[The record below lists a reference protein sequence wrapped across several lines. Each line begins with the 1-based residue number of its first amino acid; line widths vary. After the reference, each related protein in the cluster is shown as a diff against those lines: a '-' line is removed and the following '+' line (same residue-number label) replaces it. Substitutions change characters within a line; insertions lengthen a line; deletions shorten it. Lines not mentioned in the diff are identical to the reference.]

1 MKKLYY
7 QSILLIFLLS
17 SIGCNL
23 HRKGDNQEVLPPESF
38 FAINDWAAQRAY
50 PYDYVNDRKFLDEFR
65 FFEEQKKYAR
75 LQGSNNT
82 WQTMGPH
89 NRGGRTLCVMT
100 NPQDPNT
107 VYAGSASGGLWRSYD
122 QGSPYS
128 WERIVTGHG
137 VLGVNSIAIPPSDSN
152 TIIIGT
158 GEVYSY
164 QGSNIGISV
173 RTNRG
178 SFGVGILKSTDGGN
192 TWNKTLNWQYSE
204 QHGVQIIKYNPLNEN
219 TVWAGTSIGTYKS
232 TDGGD
237 SWNIVDSTFMVTD
250 IEINP
255 LDTTQVLIACG
266 NLNSPGNGVYK
277 TNDGG
282 NTWQQVNGI
291 PNPVVGKIHLCQAPS
306 NPNIIYASV
315 GDGYSTANQ
324 SINNTYLC
332 KSTDA
337 GDNWTVVNNF
347 DYARYQG
354 WFSHD
359 VAVHPQNP
367 DAIICAGVNIY
378 KSDDGGQ
385 TLTAIGQDH
394 ADHHYISYNN
404 NDVNQLYNGND
415 GGVCKYTVT
424 GGSFPGIVTS
434 FNDDRGSGGLMF
446 DIISANNLDI
456 TGFGLNL
463 NSGQKTIYIY
473 YKNGTHTGF
482 ENDSLAWTFLDSMS
496 VTSQGSGGP
505 TYINLSSS
513 LSCSQNQTYSFFI
526 SNSDWP
532 DFRYISGNSTG
543 ALQTSDQN
551 ISIFEGVGR
560 RAKYFNS
567 NIFQN
572 RKFSGLIV
580 YNVGGVTPYSDTT
593 YNYTYYNMNS
603 GYQTSQYYNGFANS
617 RQDSNLAIGGRQDNG
632 SAKYTGS
639 LLWTK
644 ILGADGAWC
653 AIHPTNDD
661 IMYGSYQRAR
671 VHKST
676 NGGNNFSLI
685 FDPGTVGIPA
695 SGTGVSQTSPFVLS
709 EANPDILYVGTSYIS
724 KSTNA
729 GNSWSLMNGGN
740 ELNGSPSISMATS
753 YQDEDVLYVGTS
765 PITTS
770 AAVFLT
776 VNGGNSFTDITG
788 NLPDRYPV
796 DIAVDP
802 NNDSI
807 VYVALSGFGAS
818 HLYKSKDRGNNWIDI
833 GVGLP
838 DVPTSAVFVDPSF
851 PSHIY
856 VGNDIGVFVS
866 TDEGASWH
874 DFRDGLPEVV
884 CILDLTIS
892 VSNRKLR
899 AATHG
904 NGVYQIELLEQPINT
919 SIQAQS
925 VLIEDV
931 NIFPNPSSNIF
942 NLVFYSKEEQDVSIK
957 IYSSTGNC
965 IYVENKKKLLGK
977 YKKQINL
984 KTKANGIFLLEL
996 KTDDGIINK
1005 KLILQ

>member
-1 MKKLYY
+1 MKKLLPV
-7 QSILLIFLLS
+7 LLCLLF
-17 SIGCNL
+17 GCNYQKDL
-23 HRKGDNQEVLPPESF
+23 EDNELLPPEAF
-38 FAINDWAAQRAY
+38 FAINNWSAQRAY
-50 PYDYVNDRKFLDEFR
+50 PYGYVNDKKFFDEFIAI
-65 FFEEQKKYAR
+65 KKNMQYAK
-75 LQGSNNT
+75 LSSPINT
-82 WQTMGPH
+82 WETMGPH
-89 NRGGRTLCVMT
+89 NRGGRTLCIAV
-100 NPQDPNT
+100 NPQNSNT
-107 VYAGSASGGLWRSYD
+107 IFAGSASGGLWRSFKKGD
-122 QGSPYS
+122 PYS
-128 WERIVTGHG
+128 WERMVTGNP
-137 VLGVNSIAIPPSDSN
+137 VLGVNSIAISPTDSN

-178 SFGVGILKSTDGGN
+178 SFGIGILKSTDGGN
-192 TWNKTLNWQYSE
+192 TWIKTLNWQYSE
-204 QHGVQIIKYNPLNEN
+204 QHGVQIIKLNPLNPN
-219 TVWAGTSIGTYKS
+219 TVWAGTSVGTYKS
-232 TDGGD
+232 IDGGD
-237 SWNIVDSTFMVTD
+237 NWSIVDSTFMVTD

-255 LDTTQVLIACG
+255 LDTNQVLIACG

-291 PNPVVGKIHLCQAPS
+291 PNPISGKIQICNAPS
-306 NPNIIYASV
+306 NPNIVYASV
-315 GDGYSTANQ
+315 GDGYSTANH
-324 SINNTYLC
+324 SLNNTYIC
-332 KSTDA
+332 KSLDA
-337 GDNWTVVNNF
+337 GDNWTIVNNTN
-347 DYARYQG
+347 YANYQG

-359 VAVHPQNP
+359 IAVHPNNP
-367 DAIICAGVNIY
+367 NAIICGGVQMY
-378 KSDDGGQ
+378 VSDDGGQ
-385 TLTAIGQDH
+385 TLAGIGYDH

-415 GGVCKYTVT
+415 GGVCKYSVT
-424 GGSFPGIVTS
+424 ESSYPGIFTS
-434 FNDDRGSGGLMF
+434 WNAANGSRGIMF
-446 DIISANNLDI
+446 DVSANNNIDI

-463 NSGQKTIYIY
+463 NSGQKTIYVY

-482 ENDSLAWTFLDSMS
+482 ENDSLVWTFLDSVS
-496 VTSQGSGGP
+496 VTSQGNGGP
-505 TYINLSSS
+505 TYINLSSA
-513 LSCSQNQTYSFFI
+513 LSCVQAQTYSFFI
-526 SNSDWP
+526 SNNDWP
-532 DFRYISGNSTG
+532 DFRYIAGNATG
-543 ALQTSDQN
+543 SLQASDQN

-567 NIFQN
+567 QIFQN
-572 RKFSGLIV
+572 RKFSGVIV
-580 YNVGGVTPYSDTT
+580 YNVGGVTLYSDTT

-753 YQDEDVLYVGTS
+753 YQDEDILYVGTS

-770 AAVFLT
+770 ASVFLT
-776 VNGGNSFTDITG
+776 DNGGNSFTDITG

-796 DIAVDP
+796 DLAVDP

-807 VYVALSGFGAS
+807 VYVALSGFGTS
-818 HLYKSKDRGNNWIDI
+818 HLYKSENKGNSWIDI
-833 GVGLP
+833 GSGLP
-838 DVPTSAVFVDPSF
+838 DVPTSAVFIDPSF
-851 PSHIY
+851 PTHIY

-866 TDEGASWH
+866 TDGGISWH
-874 DFRDGLPEVV
+874 DFRNGLPEVV
-884 CILDLTIS
+884 SVLDLTLS
-892 VSNRKLR
+892 LSNRKLR
-899 AATHG
+899 ASTHG
-904 NGVYQIELLEQPINT
+904 NGVYQITLLEQPIAVNLPET
-919 SIQAQS
+919 TLFID
-925 VLIEDV
+925 DV
-931 NIFPNPSSNIF
+931 QIFPNPSKGLFNFKFNSRKKQNVQINILDALGKKIISD
-942 NLVFYSKEEQDVSIK
+942 NLQWFMGEYSKEIDL
-957 IYSSTGNC
+957 TN
-965 IYVENKKKLLGK
+965 NKKGV
-977 YKKQINL
+977 Y
-984 KTKANGIFLLEL
+984 FLEIEI
-996 KTDDGIINK
+996 DGGIINK
-1005 KLILQ
+1005 KLLLQ

>member
-1 MKKLYY
+1 MKNLII
-7 QSILLIFLLS
+7 ILFLSLLF
-17 SIGCNL
+17 GCNNY
-23 HRKGDNQEVLPPESF
+23 KNSNSKEILPSEAF
-38 FAINDWAAQRAY
+38 FAINNWSAQRAY
-50 PYDYVNDRKFLDEFR
+50 PYDYVNDKKFFNEFIAIKNTL
-65 FFEEQKKYAR
+65 QYAK
-75 LQGSNNT
+75 LSSPNNT
-82 WQTMGPH
+82 WETMGPH
-89 NRGGRTLCVMT
+89 NRGGRTLCVAT
-100 NPQDPNT
+100 NPQNSNT
-107 VYAGSASGGLWRSYD
+107 IFAGSASGGLWRSQN
-122 QGSPYS
+122 QGAPYS
-128 WERIVTGHG
+128 WERMITGYP
-137 VLGVNSIAIPPSDSN
+137 VLGVNSIAISHTDSN

-178 SFGVGILKSTDGGN
+178 SFGIGILKSSDGGN

-204 QHGVQIIKYNPLNEN
+204 QHGVQIIKFNPLNDN
-219 TVWAGTSIGTYKS
+219 TVWAGTSVGTYKS

-237 SWNIVDSTFMVTD
+237 NWSIVDSTFMVTD

-255 LDTTQVLIACG
+255 LDTNQVLIACG

-291 PNPVVGKIHLCQAPS
+291 PNPVIGKIHLCQAPS
-306 NPNIIYASV
+306 NSNIIYASV
-315 GDGYSTANQ
+315 GDGLSTANQ
-324 SINNTYLC
+324 STNNTYLC

-337 GDNWTVVNNF
+337 GDSWTVVNNF
-347 DYARYQG
+347 DYAKYQG

-378 KSDDGGQ
+378 QSDDGGQ

-415 GGVCKYTVT
+415 GGICKYSVT
-424 GGSFPGIVTS
+424 ETSTSYPGIFTS
-434 FNDDRGSGGLMF
+434 WNTANMSAGIMF
-446 DIISANNLDI
+446 DVSAANNINI

-463 NSGQKTIYIY
+463 NSGQKTVYVY
-473 YKNGTHTGF
+473 YKNGTHIGF
-482 ENDSLAWTFLDSMS
+482 ENDSLVWTFLDSIPVQS
-496 VTSQGSGGP
+496 VGSGGP
-505 TYINLSSS
+505 TYINLSSA
-513 LSCSQNQTYSFFI
+513 LSCTQSQTYSFFI
-526 SNSDWP
+526 SNNDWP
-532 DFRYISGNSTG
+532 DFRYIAGNATG
-543 ALQTSDQN
+543 SLQASDPN
-551 ISIFEGVGR
+551 ISIYEGVGR

-567 NIFQN
+567 QIFQN
-572 RKFSGLIV
+572 RKFSGVIV

-632 SAKYTGS
+632 SAKYTGN

-653 AIHPTNDD
+653 AIHPTNDN

-685 FDPGTVGIPA
+685 FAPGTVGIPA

-753 YQDEDVLYVGTS
+753 YQDEDILYVGTS

-770 AAVFLT
+770 ASVFLT

-796 DIAVDP
+796 DLAVDA

-807 VYVALSGFGAS
+807 IYVALSGFGTS
-818 HLYKSKDRGNNWIDI
+818 HIYKSEDRGNNWIDI
-833 GVGLP
+833 GNGLP
-838 DVPTSAVFVDPSF
+838 DVPTSAVFIDPDF

-866 TDEGASWH
+866 TDGGVSWH
-874 DFRDGLPEVV
+874 DFRDGLPEVISV
-884 CILDLTIS
+884 LDLTIS
-892 VSNRKLR
+892 PSNRKLR

-904 NGVYQIELLEQPINT
+904 NGVYQVSLLDQPIHVNIPEIDLYIDN
-919 SIQAQS
+919 IQ
-925 VLIEDV
+925 
-931 NIFPNPSSNIF
+931 IFPNPSRDIFNITFTSNEKQDLEIRIINVIGENIF
-942 NLVFYSKEEQDVSIK
+942 IESKQQFVGE
-957 IYSSTGNC
+957 YT
-965 IYVENKKKLLGK
+965 
-977 YKKQINL
+977 KQISL
-984 KTKANGIFLLEL
+984 EEYPKAIYFLEIE
-996 KTDDGIINK
+996 TQDRVINK

>member
-23 HRKGDNQEVLPPESF
+23 HSKGDANEVLPPESF
-38 FAINDWAAQRAY
+38 HGINEWSAQRAY
-50 PYDYVNDRKFLDEFR
+50 PYGYINDRQFIDEFVNLEDR
-65 FFEEQKKYAR
+65 NKYR
-75 LQGSNNT
+75 LSSVNNS
-82 WQTMGPH
+82 WETMGPH
-89 NRGGRTLCVMT
+89 NRGGRTLCIAN
-100 NPQDPNT
+100 NPQNSNT
-107 VYAGSASGGLWRSYD
+107 IFSGSASGGLWRSYN
-122 QGSPYS
+122 QGDPYT
-128 WERIVTGHG
+128 WNRIVTGFP
-137 VLGVNSIAIPPSDSN
+137 VSGVNSIAISPIDSN
-152 TIIIGT
+152 IIIIGT

-178 SFGVGILKSTDGGN
+178 SFGIGILKSTDGGN
-192 TWNKTLNWQYSE
+192 TWAKTLNWQYSE
-204 QHGVQIIKYNPLNEN
+204 QHGVQIIKFNPLNPN

-277 TNDGG
+277 TIDDGV
-282 NTWQQVNGI
+282 NWFLVNGI

-306 NPNIIYASV
+306 DPNIIYASV

-324 SINNTYLC
+324 SSNNTYLC
-332 KSTDA
+332 KSIDA
-337 GDNWTVVNNF
+337 GDNWTIVNNL

-359 VAVHPQNP
+359 IAVHPINP
-367 DAIICAGVNIY
+367 NSIICGGVEMY
-378 KSDDGGQ
+378 ASDDGGQ
-385 TLTAIGQDH
+385 TLTGIGYDH
-394 ADHHYISYNN
+394 ADHHFISYNN
-404 NDVNQLYNGND
+404 NDPNQLYVGND
-415 GGVCKYTVT
+415 GGVCKYTVNE
-424 GGSFPGIVTS
+424 SSYPGILTS

-446 DIISANNLDI
+446 DILPTNNINIS
-456 TGFGLNL
+456 GFGLNL

-473 YKNGTHTGF
+473 YKNGSHIGL
-482 ENDSLAWTFLDSMS
+482 ENDSLVWTFLDSVS
-496 VTSQGSGGP
+496 VTSQASGGP
-505 TYINLSSS
+505 TYVNLSSS

-532 DFRYISGNSTG
+532 DFRYIAGNSTG
-543 ALQTSDQN
+543 AIQASDSN

-560 RAKYFNS
+560 RSKYFDS
-567 NIFQN
+567 SIFQD
-572 RKFSGLIV
+572 RKFSGIIV
-580 YNVGGVTPYSDTT
+580 YDVGGVTPYSDTT
-593 YNYTYYNMNS
+593 YEYTYSSKNE

-632 SAKYTGS
+632 SAKYVGTV
-639 LLWTK
+639 LWDK
-644 ILGADGAWC
+644 VLGADGAWC
-653 AIHPTNDD
+653 AIHPTNEN

-676 NGGNNFSLI
+676 NGGNNFSQI
-685 FDPGTVGIPA
+685 FSPSTVGIPT
-695 SGTGVSQTSPFVLS
+695 SGVGVSQTSPFVLS
-709 EANPDILYVGTSYIS
+709 EANPDILFVGTSYIS
-724 KSTNA
+724 KSIDG
-729 GNSWSLMNGGN
+729 GNNWILMNGGN

-753 YQDEDVLYVGTS
+753 YQDEDIMYVGTS
-765 PITTS
+765 PITNS

-776 VNGGNSFTDITG
+776 DNGGLSFIDITG

-802 NNDSI
+802 NNDSV
-807 VYVALSGFGAS
+807 VYVALSGFGTS
-818 HLYKSKDRGNNWIDI
+818 HLYKSLDRGSNWIDV
-833 GVGLP
+833 GNGLP
-838 DVPTSAVFVDPSF
+838 DVPTSAVFIDPSF
-851 PSHIY
+851 PNHIY
-856 VGNDIGVFVS
+856 VGNDLGVFVS
-866 TDEGASWH
+866 TDSGSNWH

-884 CILDLTIS
+884 CVLDLTIS

-919 SIQAQS
+919 SIQSQS
-925 VLIEDV
+925 VLIEKV
-931 NIFPNPSSNIF
+931 NIFPNPSSGIF
-942 NLVFYSKEEQDVSIK
+942 NIVFYSKEKQDVSIK
-957 IYSSTGNC
+957 IYGSNGNC

-977 YKKQINL
+977 YKKQINI
-984 KTKANGIFLLEL
+984 KHESNGIFLLEL
-996 KTDDGIINK
+996 KTNDGVINK

>member
-1 MKKLYY
+1 MEKY
-7 QSILLIFLLS
+7 ILILFLLLFFF
-17 SIGCNL
+17 C
-23 HRKGDNQEVLPPESF
+23 KDNSHLESDEIMPPEAF
-38 FAINDWAAQRAY
+38 FALNDWSHQRSY
-50 PYDYVNDRKFLDEFR
+50 PDGYVNDKR
-65 FFEEQKKYAR
+65 FFEEFKFFEKQKRYSR
-75 LQGSNNT
+75 LQNSNNI
-82 WQTMGPH
+82 WETMGPH
-89 NRGGRTLCVMT
+89 NRGGRTLCVMS

-122 QGSPYS
+122 QGAPYS
-128 WERIVTGHG
+128 WERIVTGYP
-137 VLGVNSIAIPPSDSN
+137 VLGVNSIAIPTSDSN

-192 TWNKTLNWQYSE
+192 TWTKTLNWQYSE
-204 QHGVQIIKYNPLNEN
+204 QHGVQIIKFNPLNEN
-219 TVWAGTSIGTYKS
+219 TVWAGTSVGTYKS

-237 SWNIVDSTFMVTD
+237 TWNIVDSTLMVTD
-250 IEINP
+250 IEINL
-255 LDTTQVLIACG
+255 LDTNKVLIACG
-266 NLNSPGNGVYK
+266 NLSSPGNGVYK

-324 SINNTYLC
+324 SANNTYLC

-337 GDNWTVVNNF
+337 GDSWTVVNNF

-385 TLTAIGQDH
+385 TLNAIGQDH

-404 NDVNQLYNGND
+404 NDINQLYNGND
-415 GGVCKYTVT
+415 GGICKYSVT
-424 GGSFPGIVTS
+424 EFSYPGISTS
-434 FNDDRGSGGLMF
+434 WNTANMSAGIMF
-446 DIISANNLDI
+446 DVSAANNINI

-482 ENDSLAWTFLDSMS
+482 ENDSLAWTFLDSIS
-496 VTSQGSGGP
+496 VTSQGSGVP
-505 TYINLSSS
+505 TYINLSSA
-513 LSCSQNQTYSFFI
+513 LSCTQSQTYSFFI
-526 SNSDWP
+526 SNNDWP
-532 DFRYISGNSTG
+532 DFNYIAGNATG
-543 ALQTSDQN
+543 SLQASDPN
-551 ISIFEGVGR
+551 ISIYEGVGR

-567 NIFQN
+567 LIFQN
-572 RKFSGLIV
+572 RKFSGVIV

-617 RQDSNLAIGGRQDNG
+617 KQDSNLAIGGRQDNG
-632 SAKYTGS
+632 SAKYTGT

-653 AIHPTNDD
+653 AIHPTNDN

-676 NGGNNFSLI
+676 NGGNSFSPI
-685 FDPGTVGIPA
+685 FAPGTVGIPA

-753 YQDEDVLYVGTS
+753 YQDEDILYVGTS

-770 AAVFLT
+770 ASIFLT
-776 VNGGNSFTDITG
+776 VNGGNSFIDITG

-807 VYVALSGFGAS
+807 VYVALSGFGTS
-818 HLYKSKDRGNNWIDI
+818 HLYQSKDRGNNWIDI

-838 DVPTSAVFVDPSF
+838 DVPTSAVFIDPIF

-874 DFRDGLPEVV
+874 DFRAGLPEVV
-884 CILDLTIS
+884 SVLDLTIS
-892 VSNRKLR
+892 VVNRKLR

-904 NGVYQIELLEQPINT
+904 NGVFQVKLLEEPIN
-919 SIQAQS
+919 
-925 VLIEDV
+925 V
-931 NIFPNPSSNIF
+931 NISEIDLDIDDLQIFPNPSKDFFNIKF
-942 NLVFYSKEEQDVSIK
+942 NTVVKNDFKMSI
-957 IYSSTGNC
+957 INSVGES
-965 IYVENKKKLLGK
+965 IFVENIQNHIGEYHNSISFKKNPKGIYFLVIQTKDGK
-977 YKKQINL
+977 VK
-984 KTKANGIFLLEL
+984 
-996 KTDDGIINK
+996 K

>member
-1 MKKLYY
+1 MKKNLP
-7 QSILLIFLLS
+7 ILVCLLLF
-17 SIGCNL
+17 GCDY
-23 HRKGDNQEVLPPESF
+23 RKDLENSEILPPEAF
-38 FAINDWAAQRAY
+38 FAINNWSAQRAY
-50 PYDYVNDRKFLDEFR
+50 PYGYVNDKKFLDEFIAVKNNM
-65 FFEEQKKYAR
+65 QYAR
-75 LQGSNNT
+75 LSSPINT
-82 WQTMGPH
+82 WETMGPH
-89 NRGGRTLCVMT
+89 NRGGRTLCIMT
-100 NPQDPNT
+100 NPQNPNT

-122 QGSPYS
+122 QGAPYS
-128 WERIVTGHG
+128 WERIVTGYP
-137 VLGVNSIAIPPSDSN
+137 VLGVNSIAIPPTDSN

-204 QHGVQIIKYNPLNEN
+204 QHGVQIIKFNPLNDN
-219 TVWAGTSIGTYKS
+219 TVWAGTSVGTYKS
-232 TDGGD
+232 TDGGNN
-237 SWNIVDSTFMVTD
+237 WNIVDSTLMVTD

-255 LDTTQVLIACG
+255 LDTNQVLIACG

-277 TNDGG
+277 TNTGG
-282 NTWQQVNGI
+282 NSWQQVNGI

-306 NPNIIYASV
+306 DPNIVYASV
-315 GDGYSTANQ
+315 GDGYGTGNQ
-324 SINNTYLC
+324 QSNNNTYLC
-332 KSTDA
+332 KSLDG
-337 GDNWTVVNNF
+337 GDNWIVVNNNN
-347 DYARYQG
+347 YANYQG

-378 KSDDGGQ
+378 QSDDGGQ

-415 GGVCKYTVT
+415 GGICKYSVT
-424 GGSFPGIVTS
+424 EFSYPGISTS
-434 FNDDRGSGGLMF
+434 WNAANGSRGIMF
-446 DIISANNLDI
+446 DVLATNNIDI

-473 YKNGTHTGF
+473 YKNGTHIGF
-482 ENDSLAWTFLDSMS
+482 ENDSLVWTFLDSMS
-496 VTSQGSGGP
+496 VTSQGSGVP
-505 TYINLSSS
+505 TYINLSSA
-513 LSCSQNQTYSFFI
+513 LSCTQSQTYSFFI
-526 SNSDWP
+526 SNNDWP
-532 DFRYISGNSTG
+532 DFNYIAGNATG
-543 ALQTSDQN
+543 SLQASDPN
-551 ISIFEGVGR
+551 ISIYEGVGR

-567 NIFQN
+567 QIFQD
-572 RKFSGLIV
+572 RKFSGVIV

-644 ILGADGAWC
+644 ILGADGGWC
-653 AIHPTNDD
+653 AIDPNNDN

-676 NGGNNFSLI
+676 NGGTNFSQI
-685 FDPGTVGIPA
+685 FSPGTVGIPA
-695 SGTGVSQTSPFVLS
+695 SGIGVSQTSPFVLS
-709 EANPDILYVGTSYIS
+709 EANPDVLYVGTSYLA

-729 GNSWSLMNGGN
+729 GISWSLMNGGF
-740 ELNGSPSISMATS
+740 ELNGNPMLSMASS
-753 YQDEDVLYVGTS
+753 YQNEDVLYVATS
-765 PITTS
+765 PIIS
-770 AAVFLT
+770 QAAVLLT
-776 VNGGNSFTDITG
+776 IDGGNSFTDITG

-796 DIAVDP
+796 DLAVDA

-807 VYVALSGFGAS
+807 IYVALSGFGTS
-818 HLYKSKDRGNNWIDI
+818 HIYKSEDRGNNWIDI
-833 GVGLP
+833 GNGLP
-838 DVPTSAVFVDPSF
+838 DVPTSAVFVDPAF
-851 PSHIY
+851 PSYIY

-866 TDEGASWH
+866 TDGGGSWH

-884 CILDLTIS
+884 SVLDLTIS
-892 VSNRKLR
+892 PSNRKLR

-904 NGVYQIELLEQPINT
+904 NGLYQISLLEQPIRVNLPE
-919 SIQAQS
+919 ID
-925 VLIEDV
+925 LFIDDV
-931 NIFPNPSSNIF
+931 QIFPNPSKGVFNFKFNSREKQNIRINILDALGKKIISDDLQWF
-942 NLVFYSKEEQDVSIK
+942 VGEYSKEIDL
-957 IYSSTGNC
+957 TN
-965 IYVENKKKLLGK
+965 NKKGV
-977 YKKQINL
+977 Y
-984 KTKANGIFLLEL
+984 FLEVEI
-996 KTDDGIINK
+996 DGGIINK